1 MSLTSGNAYGTGR
14 ASSAVGGDSGG
25 GGNKQDAAVP
35 TAPSLDPSP
44 LCYSETSFVTL
55 EWHLSGL
62 KSIFDGSRGESKSK
76 CIKSAVFGDK
86 ENLWEVIF
94 YPNSGGSGTVAG
106 STTAAGGSGGGPT
119 PPAEQGVYCS
129 FYLSAVPT
137 EDEKARSIKG
147 KWTRNGLYG
156 FRFEIKPTTKN
167 GVIVAKEASN
177 HQFNHKTL
185 NWGWNS

>member
-1 MSLTSGNAYGTGR
+1 MSLSSGNAYGTGR
-14 ASSAVGGDSGG
+14 SASSGG
-25 GGNKQDAAVP
+25 GDTGKQDAAVP
-35 TAPSLDPSP
+35 TAPTLDPSP
-44 LCYSETSFVTL
+44 LCYSETTFVTL

-62 KSIFDGSRGESKSK
+62 KAIFDGSRGEAKSK

-86 ENLWEVIF
+86 DNLWEVIF
-94 YPNSGGSGTVAG
+94 YPNSGSGTAAG
-106 STTAAGGSGGGPT
+106 STTGTGGSSGPT
-119 PPAEQGVYCS
+119 PQTEQGVYCS

-147 KWTRNGLYG
+147 KWTRNGLFG

-167 GVIVAKEASN
+167 GVIVSKEASN